1 MVYATI
7 NGKTTRTYKSWE
19 SMKQRCL
26 NPNAPDFP
34 NYGGRGIDVCSRWK
48 NSYENFHADL
58 GERPEGTSLDRIDN
72 SKGYEPNNCK
82 WSTATE
88 QQENRRSNPR
98 VIFNGRE
105 ITVVALAKE
114 IGIPAKILIWRL
126 NNCWD
131 LDRAVNTP
139 KFLRKGK

>member
-1 MVYATI
+1 MAYGYI
-7 NGKTTRTYKSWE
+7 DGKRTRTYKSWE

-26 NPNAPDFP
+26 NPNAPDYP
-34 NYGGRGIDVCSRWK
+34 NYGGRGIGVCSRWK
-48 NSYENFHADL
+48 DSYTNFYNDV
-58 GERPEGTSLDRIDN
+58 GERPEGKSLDRIDN

-88 QQENRRSNPR
+88 QQENRRTNPR
-98 VIFNGRE
+98 VVYNGHE
-105 ITVVALAKE
+105 ITVVSLAKE

-126 NNCWD
+126 NNCWGI
-131 LDRAVNTP
+131 DRAVNTP